1 MAGLFHFETK
11 IGNYRQSRTTCSR
24 GRVAMGSFSTRQAAV
39 APAGPSSTG
48 TPCPRQDPAS
58 EANMDDCSG
67 CAVPRP
73 KVGDFPT
80 TPVYCGQ
87 VKMGVSL
94 PHFLT
99 HMAGGVS
106 IEDSLV

>member
-1 MAGLFHFETK
+1 
-11 IGNYRQSRTTCSR
+11 
-24 GRVAMGSFSTRQAAV
+24 
-39 APAGPSSTG
+39 
-48 TPCPRQDPAS
+48 
-58 EANMDDCSG
+58 MDDCSG

-80 TPVYCGQ
+80 TPFYCGQ

-106 IEDSLV
+106 IEGLLV